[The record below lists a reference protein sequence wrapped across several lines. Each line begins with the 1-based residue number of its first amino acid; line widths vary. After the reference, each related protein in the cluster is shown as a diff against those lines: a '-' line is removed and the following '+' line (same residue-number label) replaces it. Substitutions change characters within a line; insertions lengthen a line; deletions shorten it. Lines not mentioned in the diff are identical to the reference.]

1 MHGKQHLPGTQTFY
15 RPPIC
20 TAPLIGQHEADTYN
34 TVERSMLC
42 RSYGGSCSTCRT
54 SLAKELSQIQGGV
67 KAPCQK
73 AAAGPPLSEEVPHPH
88 QAPQSLADQS
98 SALLCMVRQG
108 FASCSYD
115 VSCKQGNGPW
125 GIYQTSFRSPV
136 ELQFRIRLHRPSTH
150 LLDSPPSS
158 ANRIAFEFL

>member
-1 MHGKQHLPGTQTFY
+1 MNWTHTTQL
-15 RPPIC
+15 R
-20 TAPLIGQHEADTYN
+20 
-34 TVERSMLC
+34 RSMLC

-54 SLAKELSQIQGGV
+54 SLGNLAKLHGGV
-67 KAPCQK
+67 KAPCQT

-88 QAPQSLADQS
+88 QAPLSLAAQS

-115 VSCKQGNGPW
+115 VSCKQGNGRW
-125 GIYQTSFRSPV
+125 GIFLTAVRSPV
-136 ELQFRIRLHRPSTH
+136 ELKFRIRLHRPSTD

-158 ANRIAFEFL
+158 ANRIAVDLSSYDVCILC